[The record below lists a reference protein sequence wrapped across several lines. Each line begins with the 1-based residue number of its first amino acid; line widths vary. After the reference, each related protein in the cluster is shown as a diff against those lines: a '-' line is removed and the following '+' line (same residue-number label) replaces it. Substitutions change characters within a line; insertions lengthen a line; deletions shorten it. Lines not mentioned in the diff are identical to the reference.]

1 MSRRNLFRY
10 ALIPLIAILVF
21 WWGGFF
27 YFKGSSDWQE
37 IQALLSADPAIRAEV
52 GEVKE
57 ISVAPM
63 PFMYR
68 FSGDY
73 AKATLRV
80 TVVGSKG
87 EHRGTIEAERRS
99 GRWALSS
106 HGMN

>member
-1 MSRRNLFRY
+1 MSRQKLIWY
-10 ALIPLIAILVF
+10 ALIPLAAVLVF
-21 WWGGFF
+21 WWGG
-27 YFKGSSDWQE
+27 YLHFKASDDWQE
-37 IQALLSADPAIRAEV
+37 IQALLSADPAIQAKV

-80 TVVGSKG
+80 TVVGNSG
-87 EHRGTIEAERRS
+87 EHHATVEAERRS
-99 GRWALSS
+99 GKWAL
-106 HGMN
+106 GDRE

>member
-1 MSRRNLFRY
+1 MVNRRKLLRY

-21 WWGGFF
+21 WWGGFL
-27 YFKGSSDWQE
+27 YFKGSNDWQE
-37 IQALLSADPAIRAEV
+37 IRALLATDRAIRAEV

-57 ISVAPM
+57 ISVAPI

-80 TVVGSKG
+80 TVIGSKG
-87 EHRGTIEAERRS
+87 EHSGTIDAERRS
-99 GRWALSS
+99 GRWILSP
-106 HGMN
+106 